1 MEASVKL
8 ISKFKPLYQNKT
20 RYFILTGGRASSKSF
35 HVTDFLLKLS
45 YEQGHSILF
54 TRYTMISA
62 GVSVIPE
69 FIDKIDRYDVN
80 NVFGVNQSDITNLLT
95 GSKIIFKGIKTG
107 SGNQTA
113 NLKSLQGITTLV
125 IEEAEELVDEDIFD
139 KIDESV
145 RVRDVDNRVIMILN
159 PSTKEH
165 WIYKKFFEQAGVEP
179 GFNGVKGD
187 TTYIHT
193 TYLDNAENISES
205 IIKKFE
211 RLKVTQPKRYEH
223 RVMGGWLERAEGV
236 VFDNWRLGDF
246 DDTLPV
252 IYGLDFGFY
261 PDPTALVKVAIDSK
275 RKRIYVKQMVY
286 KQELTTDQL
295 SLQLPKSK
303 ELIICDNSEPRLT
316 SELITKGHNLRRV
329 TKFND
334 SIKAGIDFMSQHEII
349 VDADSVDLVKEFN
362 NYVWNDRKSSTPID
376 AWNHCFVYDTK
387 ILTGNGLV
395 SIGDIGEGDFVI
407 TPNGKREVLK
417 KFNNGTKQVRQYL
430 MQFGMFSL
438 SLESTKE
445 HKVKTTKGWKE
456 ISKLKKGDR
465 LYLHK
470 SLMEEFITNTLMKD
484 TFQREEIDY
493 TGLFGNFIMGK
504 FQKAIMST
512 MLMVIP
518 KTTISK
524 TLIWLMQT
532 STLDTRVKN
541 ATKRTLNGINHF
553 MKKALRL
560 LKNGIGHPK
569 EESGTKNMGKSV
581 GKEENTGNSIAR
593 FAERNMKQGM
603 QESVNTAM
611 LTVKLKHL
619 ELGEEKRRKV
629 YDIMVDSEHCYFANG
644 VLAHNCIDSI
654 RYACME
660 YANLKN
666 KTQAA
671 TYNRKSKLKKDL
683 RKFL

>member
-1 MEASVKL
+1 MAVKL
-8 ISKFKPLYQNKT
+8 INKFKPLFDSKT
-20 RYFILTGGRASSKSF
+20 RYYVLTGGRGSAKSF
-35 HVTDFLLKLS
+35 HVADFLLKLS
-45 YEQGHSILF
+45 YEQGHAILF
-54 TRYTMISA
+54 TRYTMLSA
-62 GVSVIPE
+62 HLSVIPE
-69 FIDKIDRYDVN
+69 FTDKIDRY
-80 NVFGVNQSDITNLLT
+80 NVEPSFNVTNSEIINKQSD
-95 GSKIIFKGIKTG
+95 SRIIFKGIKTS

-113 NLKSLQGITTLV
+113 ALKSLQGISTWVLD
-125 IEEAEELVDEDIFD
+125 EAEELVEEEIFD

-145 RVRDVDNRVIMILN
+145 RVKEVDNRVIMILN

-165 WIYKKFFEQAGVEP
+165 WIYKRFFEQAGVEP
-179 GFNGVKGD
+179 GFNGIKGD

-211 RLKVTQPKRYEH
+211 RLKVTQPKRYVH

-295 SLQLPKSK
+295 SIQLPKSK

-376 AWNHCFVYDTK
+376 AWNH
-387 ILTGNGLV
+387 G
-395 SIGDIGEGDFVI
+395 
-407 TPNGKREVLK
+407 
-417 KFNNGTKQVRQYL
+417 
-430 MQFGMFSL
+430 
-438 SLESTKE
+438 
-445 HKVKTTKGWKE
+445 
-456 ISKLKKGDR
+456 
-465 LYLHK
+465 
-470 SLMEEFITNTLMKD
+470 
-484 TFQREEIDY
+484 
-493 TGLFGNFIMGK
+493 
-504 FQKAIMST
+504 
-512 MLMVIP
+512 
-518 KTTISK
+518 
-524 TLIWLMQT
+524 
-532 STLDTRVKN
+532 
-541 ATKRTLNGINHF
+541 
-553 MKKALRL
+553 
-560 LKNGIGHPK
+560 
-569 EESGTKNMGKSV
+569 
-581 GKEENTGNSIAR
+581 
-593 FAERNMKQGM
+593 
-603 QESVNTAM
+603 
-611 LTVKLKHL
+611 
-619 ELGEEKRRKV
+619 
-629 YDIMVDSEHCYFANG
+629 
-644 VLAHNCIDSI
+644 IDSI